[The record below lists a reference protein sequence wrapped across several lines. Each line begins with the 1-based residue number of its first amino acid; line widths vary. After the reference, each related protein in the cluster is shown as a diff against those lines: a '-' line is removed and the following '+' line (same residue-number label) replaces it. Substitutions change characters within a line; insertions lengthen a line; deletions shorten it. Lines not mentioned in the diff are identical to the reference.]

1 MGIVEAFLLV
11 THDCFPLMVVW
22 TTEKLSN
29 MRCDCSEQRP
39 FSTLNVER
47 ILFLEEPT
55 EHDQ

>member
-29 MRCDCSEQRP
+29 EM
-39 FSTLNVER
+39 
-47 ILFLEEPT
+47 
-55 EHDQ
+55 